1 MWHLKGLE
9 GYDVTADIPDRMK
22 ALGSKIDQLRM
33 TIATDAFPMSIGEL
47 SNLYRDGEL
56 NVHPEFQRAFRW
68 STSQKSRLIESILL
82 GIPLPSIFVAQDED
96 GKWDVVDGVQRLST
110 ILQFMG
116 LLKDEDGA
124 PMEPLRCV
132 QATYLREELDGVT
145 YDDQGDGRCLT
156 TAHKLD
162 FKRSRLDI
170 QIIKRQSSPRGK
182 FDLFQRLNSYGSPA
196 TPQELRNALL
206 LAANRDAYRWLEEL
220 ANFPPYR
227 AVSDFS
233 GKNLEEKYHMDVAL
247 RFALFR
253 TLPVEKLSDIKDNIH
268 EYLSEK
274 AVEVAEM
281 SAEWFTTE
289 AKVFQETFATLE
301 AAGGA
306 DTLRRYNSSRS
317 RSEGGFSL
325 TAFEVIALGLGYN
338 WGKVEF
344 SPEEIWTRI
353 IEFWSKPEY
362 SKGFATGLSAANR
375 MKRSLPLGRSIFE
388 GK

>member
-1 MWHLKGLE
+1 MTSDTPERIKLL
-9 GYDVTADIPDRMK
+9 A
-22 ALGSKIDQLRM
+22 SKIDELRM

-68 STSQKSRLIESILL
+68 SVSQKSRLIESILL

-116 LLKDEDGA
+116 LLTDEDGEIL
-124 PMEPLRCV
+124 EPLRCTP
-132 QATYLREELDGVT
+132 ATYLREELDGVT
-145 YDDQGDGRCLT
+145 FDDQGDGHCLT

-196 TPQELRNALL
+196 TAQELRNALL
-206 LAANRDAYRWLEEL
+206 LAANRDAYKWLEDL
-220 ANFPPYR
+220 ANFPAFR
-227 AVSDFS
+227 SVTDFS

-247 RFALFR
+247 RFAVFR
-253 TLPVEKLSDIKDNIH
+253 IMPVEGLSEIKDNIH
-268 EYLSEK
+268 EFLSER
-274 AVEVAEM
+274 AVEIAERD
-281 SAEWFTTE
+281 SAWFE
-289 AKVFQETFATLE
+289 AEAQVFRDTFTALE
-301 AAGGA
+301 AAGGP
-306 DTLRRYNSSRS
+306 DILRRYNSARGRS
-317 RSEGGFSL
+317 DGGFSL
-325 TAFEVIALGLGYN
+325 TAFEVVALGLGYN
-338 WGKVEF
+338 WGRVTF
-344 SPEEIWTRI
+344 TPEQIWQRF

-362 SKGFATGLSAANR
+362 SKGFATGLSAVNR
-375 MKRSLPLGRSIFE
+375 MKRSLPIGRSLFE
-388 GK
+388 GE